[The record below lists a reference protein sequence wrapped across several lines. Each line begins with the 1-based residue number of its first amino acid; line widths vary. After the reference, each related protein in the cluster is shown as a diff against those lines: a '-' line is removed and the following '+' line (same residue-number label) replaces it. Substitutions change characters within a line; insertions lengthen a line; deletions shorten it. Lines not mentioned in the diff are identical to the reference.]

1 MNNKVS
7 IVTAPD
13 DLLQDGIRI
22 LAYGL
27 EKEQSTAVSNVIFN
41 LKDFK
46 PTIIYVANGDD
57 DQQWALDKKQKCSII
72 IFNADSVDQIMIG
85 YLAAQAN
92 SYYFGDLRT
101 LGSINRNKIYSQ
113 EQLKNIMEEKLT

>member
-101 LGSINRNKIYSQ
+101 LDSINRNKIYSQ

>member
-72 IFNADSVDQIMIG
+72 IFNADSADQIMIG
-85 YLAAQAN
+85 YLAAHAN
-92 SYYFGDLRT
+92 SYYFGELRT
-101 LGSINRNKIYSQ
+101 LDSINRNKIYSQ